1 MKKKLDFVTNS
12 SSCAFIFIGWVLETG
27 DKINEIVKENMEIFG
42 SNEYD
47 PELRPYENLNEIYN
61 GKVDITLGDSEN
73 GLPENKLCIG
83 MNVRIHDDD
92 YESHEYSIQD
102 VLDIDPKLADT
113 FHTDDIRIISGMEV
127 C

>member
-1 MKKKLDFVTNS
+1 MKRKMDFVTNS

-27 DKINEIVKENMEIFG
+27 ERVNEVVKEQMEIFG
-42 SNEYD
+42 TKEYD
-47 PELRPYENLNEIYN
+47 PDLRSYENLMEVYD
-61 GKVDITLGDSEN
+61 GKVDITLGDGEN
-73 GLPENKLCIG
+73 GLPDGKLCIG
-83 MNVRIHDDD
+83 LNVRIHDDD

-113 FHTDDIRIISGMEV
+113 FHTDDIKIISGTEL